1 MLFCINSTRHATLKN
16 SVPGRVFCFYTP
28 FDIMQYT
35 FHASFLSTLGR
46 FFLAILSIQSKCMSY
61 IKSSL
66 TTAEH
71 IQLLQERGLTVD
83 DQALAEHYLTHVS
96 YYRLAGYWWPMQAD
110 KEKHIFKEGSVF
122 SDVIHLYNFDRELKL
137 LIFDVIE
144 KIEISLRTK
153 MIYHLSHEFDPWWFE
168 QTSLFNDSQALVKT
182 LFSMQEEVQRSKETF
197 MKEHRKKYGKDGR
210 FPPAWKTLEL
220 TSFGGLSKLYG
231 NLKNT
236 VKSKDLIALDF
247 GAVNHTYL
255 PSWLQSIAQIRNI
268 CAHHARLWNKNLPGS
283 VKLLSKPPK
292 PWISDVPGQHENQRL
307 YVHLCIMKYLV
318 NIIAPE
324 NTFTERLQGL
334 FEKYPSVDRHA
345 LGMKENWNQEPLW
358 K

>member
-1 MLFCINSTRHATLKN
+1 
-16 SVPGRVFCFYTP
+16 
-28 FDIMQYT
+28 MQYKKSP
-35 FHASFLSTLGR
+35 H
-46 FFLAILSIQSKCMSY
+46 SIDDQ
-61 IKSSL
+61 I
-66 TTAEH
+66 E
-71 IQLLQERGLTVD
+71 LLKERGLTID
-83 DQALAEHYLTHVS
+83 EKDLANHYLTHVS
-96 YYRLAGYWWPMQAD
+96 YYRLAGYWWPMQSD
-110 KEKHIFKEGSVF
+110 KEKHIFKEGSLF

-137 LIFDVIE
+137 LVFDVIE

-153 MIYHLSHEFDPWWFE
+153 LIYHLSHEYDPWWFE
-168 QTSLFNDSQALVKT
+168 NVSLFNDSQALIKT
-182 LFSMQEEVQRSKETF
+182 LYSLQEEVERSKETF
-197 MKEHRKKYGKDGR
+197 MKEHKKKYKNDCR

-236 VKSKDLIALDF
+236 IKSKDVIAEDF

-268 CAHHARLWNKNLPGS
+268 CAHHARLWNKNLPGT

-292 PWISDVPGQHENQRL
+292 AWIADVPKQHEFQRL
-307 YVHLCIMKYLV
+307 YIHLCIMKYMV

-324 NTFTERLQGL
+324 NTFTKRLLNL
-334 FEKYPSVDRHA
+334 FEKYPSVDPNA
-345 LGMKENWNQEPLW
+345 LGMKENWEKEDLW